1 MLLEH
6 MKKYFHSVSVYRII
20 FQEVALIIIFT
31 LLFAFEN
38 YNLYFADLCLS
49 LERAECLLLCLVA
62 CVAIQLLV
70 ELNPRF
76 LDKDLGII
84 FETVLIAE
92 LPCFFLF
99 AQYHLWIALALLVAA
114 AVGLFVLNHK
124 ILEMNKRRHK
134 KSTAKLRFW
143 CWHRSTSL
151 MTYILCVVLAVPA
164 IVGYYE
170 EYDKHS
176 LSDEEWAEFVE
187 WYNEG
192 NMEGAS
198 GASQALPYEEKIS
211 GLLEW
216 DSLSV
221 AEKER
226 TIRAVAMIEKEALGI
241 ADDVE
246 ISVYTEKMQDS
257 TCGYYLDFSN
267 EIFINYKYLNEGE
280 LEDVL
285 RTILHEMHHAF
296 VYYTIDTID
305 FEAEQGS
312 EFYERAK
319 EWKYNSEHYIDASLD
334 FYGYLDQPIE
344 FDARAYAGERDDFYL
359 NYIYSH
365 QAE

>member
-1 MLLEH
+1 MLMEH
-6 MKKYFHSVSVYRII
+6 MKKYFRSVSVYRII
-20 FQEVALIIIFT
+20 FQEVFLIIFFT
-31 LLFAFEN
+31 ILFSFEN
-38 YNLYFADLCLS
+38 YNLYFADLCLG
-49 LERAECLLLCLVA
+49 LERAECILLCLVA

-76 LDKDLGII
+76 MDRDSGII
-84 FETVLIAE
+84 LETLLISE

-99 AQYHLWIALALLVAA
+99 AQYHLWIALALLLAA
-114 AVGLFVLNHK
+114 FGGLFALNHK
-124 ILEMNKRRHK
+124 ILEVNRRGK
-134 KSTAKLRFW
+134 KPSAKLRFW

-151 MTYILCVVLAVPA
+151 MTYILCAALVVPA

-170 EYDKHS
+170 EYINHS
-176 LSDEEWAEFVE
+176 LSDEEWTEFVE
-187 WYNEG
+187 WYNDCSTQGE
-192 NMEGAS
+192 N
-198 GASQALPYEEKIS
+198 GASQALHYEEKIS

-216 DSLSV
+216 DSLTV

-226 TIRAVAMIEKEALGI
+226 TIRAIAMIEKESLGI

-246 ISVYTEKMQDS
+246 ICVYTEKMHES

-280 LEDVL
+280 PEDVI

-305 FEAEQGS
+305 FEAEQGG

-319 EWKYNSEHYIDASLD
+319 EWDYNADHYIEASVD
-334 FYGYLDQPIE
+334 FYGYLEQPIE
-344 FDARAYAGERDDFYL
+344 FDARTYAAERDDFYL
-359 NYIYSH
+359 NYINSH